1 MNRRDALRLMLSGT
15 VAGCTAGLSACRRSA
30 EAVVESAPALVAPE
44 PELRLAARGT
54 GSVEQWVRPALH
66 YEKREKKR
74 VVCRLCPRECL
85 VGDRERGFCG
95 SRENRGGS
103 YYTLVYGQAAAAN
116 IDPIEKKPFFH
127 FLPGTRAFSIAA
139 AGCNMDCRACQNW
152 EISQARP
159 EQITDARS
167 LPPAQVASGAK
178 QSGCR
183 SIAYTYSEPTV
194 FYEYMLDTAKAGHGQ
209 GIRSVMVS
217 GGYISP
223 APLRQLLPHLDAV
236 KIDLKSFREET
247 YVDYCRSHLQPVL
260 DTIKVVSGAGKWLE
274 VVYLVVPTVNDSAT
288 EVRDMSRWLLKVAGP
303 GVALHFSRFF
313 PAYQLTNL
321 PPTPLA
327 TLERCYGT
335 ARAAGLQYVYVGN
348 ITDPRRASTVCPG
361 CGQVVVRRDGIRLI
375 ENRLRSGTC
384 PKCKHRIPG
393 VWG

>member
-1 MNRRDALRLMLSGT
+1 VG
-15 VAGCTAGLSACRRSA
+15 
-30 EAVVESAPALVAPE
+30 PE
-44 PELRLAARGT
+44 PELRLAAQGLR
-54 GSVEQWVRPALH
+54 SVERWVHPALH
-66 YEKREKKR
+66 YERREKKR

-159 EQITDARS
+159 EQIAGARD
-167 LPPAQVASGAK
+167 LPPAQVAAGAL
-178 QSGCR
+178 QTRCS

-194 FYEYMLDTAKAGHGQ
+194 FYEYMLDTAKAGHAQ
-209 GIRSVMVS
+209 GVRSVMVS
-217 GGYISP
+217 GGYIRP
-223 APLRQLLPHLDAV
+223 GPLRQLLPHLDAV

-260 DTIKVVSGAGKWLE
+260 DAIRVVAGVGKWLE
-274 VVYLVVPTVNDSAT
+274 IVYLVVPGVNDSST
-288 EVRDMSRWLLKVAGP
+288 EVRDMSRWLLQVAGP

-321 PPTPLA
+321 PPTPLS
-327 TLERCYGT
+327 TLERCYQT

-348 ITDPRRASTVCPG
+348 IADPRRASTVCPG
-361 CGQVVVRRDGIRLI
+361 CGEVVVRRDAMRLI
-375 ENRLRSGTC
+375 ENRLRNGSC
-384 PKCKHRIPG
+384 PKCGHRVPG
-393 VWG
+393 VWA